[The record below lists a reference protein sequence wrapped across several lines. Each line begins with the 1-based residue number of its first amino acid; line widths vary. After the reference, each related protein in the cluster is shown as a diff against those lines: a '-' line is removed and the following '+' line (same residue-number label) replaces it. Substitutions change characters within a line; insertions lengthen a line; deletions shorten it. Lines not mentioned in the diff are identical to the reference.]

1 MVVRIVYTSGI
12 VDHQCLYL
20 LFISRGGEKE
30 GEMLLLKKE
39 IYHCQYL
46 SVNQEYKNKLKSTY
60 SLFQKYTVMYTGM
73 LLF

>member
-20 LFISRGGEKE
+20 LFISRGE

-46 SVNQEYKNKLKSTY
+46 SVNQEYKNKSKSTY